1 MIILKDG
8 QTATSVYN
16 NETLRCEATVYN
28 PDRTV
33 EPSYL
38 WLNGTEEL
46 SSAQDLT
53 LSSNMALPGDE
64 ITCQVSDSGDEGSEA
79 GTAVLP
85 VDNRLPSAPTSV
97 VITPEEPIAEVD
109 DLTWTAEGSVDTDG
123 ETVSYSYAWT
133 SVGGF
138 EADGQSLTADFAALD
153 TAWSCEATP
162 IDSTGTRVKAS
173 WPRLKSGPM

>member
-1 MIILKDG
+1 
-8 QTATSVYN
+8 
-16 NETLRCEATVYN
+16 
-28 PDRTV
+28 
-33 EPSYL
+33 
-38 WLNGTEEL
+38 
-46 SSAQDLT
+46 
-53 LSSNMALPGDE
+53 MALPGDE

-109 DLTWTAEGSVDTDG
+109 DLTCTAEGSVDPDG

-133 SVGGF
+133 SVGGI

-162 IDSTGTRVKAS
+162 IDSTGTGESIVATVEIRPNVTATLN
-173 WPRLKSGPM
+173 PVMMPCLIQAQMDFVYPGR